1 MKVSMGCAWT
11 VTSSGQRSVMRRM
24 RRCALR
30 FVSQAHK
37 TIVTVNIKRKTKI
50 RVFMALQVFDHLL
63 QLGVFEVE
71 LCDLG
76 R

>member
-1 MKVSMGCAWT
+1 
-11 VTSSGQRSVMRRM
+11 M

-30 FVSQAHK
+30 FASQAHK
-37 TIVTVNIKRKTKI
+37 TIVTVNIRRKTRI
-50 RVFMALQVFDHLL
+50 RVFMALQVFNHLL
-63 QLGVFEVE
+63 QFGILDGE

>member
-1 MKVSMGCAWT
+1 
-11 VTSSGQRSVMRRM
+11 
-24 RRCALR
+24 
-30 FVSQAHK
+30 
-37 TIVTVNIKRKTKI
+37 
-50 RVFMALQVFDHLL
+50 MALQVFDHLL